1 MTSMAEAGA
10 GRSAPIRIGLL
21 CFFTADAAGVPEV
34 ARMAEAR
41 GIESLWAPE
50 HSHIPVV
57 YTSPTPTGFALPD
70 YYKRLF
76 DPFLVLTAAAVV
88 TTRLRLGTGIA
99 LVANHDPIILAKQI
113 ATLDRIS
120 GGRFLLGVGAGWN
133 REEIENHG
141 VEFDTRWRRAVEH
154 LEAMR
159 AIWTQEEASFAGKWV
174 NFDRIWSWPKPVQQP
189 HPPILL
195 GTLQPSALVIR
206 HADGWLPLSVSHPG
220 QLPERIAA
228 LRARAEEAGRDP
240 AGIEVTVFSLERTTA
255 ETVAEYAEMGAD
267 RIVLRPRIGS
277 LDEFSAFLDV
287 YDGLLASPS
296 P

>member
-1 MTSMAEAGA
+1 M
-10 GRSAPIRIGLL
+10 RIGLL
-21 CFFTADAAGVPEV
+21 GFFTADTAPVPEV
-34 ARMAEAR
+34 ARMAEER
-41 GIESLWAPE
+41 GVESLWAPE
-50 HSHIPVV
+50 HTHIPVV
-57 YTSPTPTGFALPD
+57 YSSPTPTGYALPD
-70 YYKRLF
+70 YYKQLF

-99 LVANHDPIILAKQI
+99 LVANHHPITVAKQI

-141 VEFDTRWRRAVEH
+141 VEFDTRWRRVVEH

-159 AIWTQEEASFAGKWV
+159 AIWTQEEASYAGRWV
-174 NFDRIWSWPKPVQQP
+174 NFERIWSWPKPLQQP

-220 QLPERIAA
+220 QLPEHIAA

-240 AGIEVTVFSLERTTA
+240 AGIEVTVFSLERTA
-255 ETVAEYAEMGAD
+255 ADRVAEYGEMGAD
-267 RIVLRPRIGS
+267 RVVLRPRIRT
-277 LDEFSAFLDV
+277 LPEFSDYLDG
-287 YDGLLASPS
+287 YADLLHQPPRSS
-296 P
+296 RTG

>member
-1 MTSMAEAGA
+1 MAL
-10 GRSAPIRIGLL
+10 RIGLL
-21 CFFTADAAGVPEV
+21 AFFTAETAGVPEV
-34 ARMAEAR
+34 ARLAEAR
-41 GIESLWAPE
+41 GVESLWAPE
-50 HSHIPVV
+50 HTHIPVV
-57 YTSPTPTGFALPD
+57 SASPTPTGRALPD
-70 YYKRLF
+70 YYKQLF
-76 DPFLVLTAAAVV
+76 DPFLVLTAAAAV

-99 LVANHDPIILAKQI
+99 LVANHDPITLAKQI

-141 VEFDTRWRRAVEH
+141 VEFETRWRRAVEH

-159 AIWTQEEASFAGKWV
+159 AIWTQDEASFAGKWV

-220 QLPERIAA
+220 QLPERIAD
-228 LRARAEEAGRDP
+228 LRARAEQAGRDP
-240 AGIEVTVFSLERTTA
+240 ATLEVTVFSIERTTA

-267 RIVLRPRIGS
+267 RVVLRGRIRS
-277 LDEFSAFLDV
+277 TEELSDYLDG
-287 YDGLLASPS
+287 YDHLLVS
-296 P
+296 

>member
-1 MTSMAEAGA
+1 MTGP
-10 GRSAPIRIGLL
+10 RPVRIGLL
-21 CFFTADAAGVPEV
+21 AFFTAETVGVPEV
-34 ARMAEAR
+34 ARLAEAR
-41 GIESLWAPE
+41 GVESLWAPE
-50 HSHIPVV
+50 HTHIPVH
-57 YTSPTPTGFALPD
+57 YSSPTPTGFAVPD
-70 YYKRLF
+70 YYKQLF

-99 LVANHDPIILAKQI
+99 LVANHDPITLAKQI

-133 REEIENHG
+133 KEEIENHG
-141 VEFDTRWRRAVEH
+141 VEFETRWRRAVEH

-174 NFDRIWSWPKPVQQP
+174 NFERIWSWPKPVQQP

-240 AGIEVTVFSLERTTA
+240 AGIEVTVFSLERTA
-255 ETVAEYAEMGAD
+255 VDRVAEYAEMGAD
-267 RIVLRPRIGS
+267 RVVLRARIRS
-277 LDEFSAFLDV
+277 VEEFSDYLDG
-287 YDGLLASPS
+287 YANLLVS
-296 P
+296 

>member
-1 MTSMAEAGA
+1 
-10 GRSAPIRIGLL
+10 
-21 CFFTADAAGVPEV
+21 VPDV

-41 GIESLWAPE
+41 GVESLWAPE
-50 HSHIPVV
+50 HTHVPVV
-57 YTSPTPTGFALPD
+57 YSSATPTGFALPE

-99 LVANHDPIILAKQI
+99 LVANHDPITLAKQI

-141 VEFDTRWRRAVEH
+141 VEFDTRWRRAIEH
-154 LEAMR
+154 LEAMQ
-159 AIWTQEEASFAGKWV
+159 AIWTQDEASFAGKWV

-195 GTLQPSALVIR
+195 GTMQPSALVIR
-206 HADGWLPLSVSHPG
+206 HADGWLPLSVAHPG

-255 ETVAEYAEMGAD
+255 EAVAEYAEMGAD
-267 RIVLRPRIGS
+267 RVVLRARIGS
-277 LDEFSAFLDV
+277 LPELSDYLDG
-287 YDGLLASPS
+287 YAGLLVS
-296 P
+296 

>member
-1 MTSMAEAGA
+1 V
-10 GRSAPIRIGLL
+10 RIGLL
-21 CFFTADAAGVPEV
+21 GFFTADTAPVPEV
-34 ARMAEAR
+34 ARMAEER
-41 GIESLWAPE
+41 GVESLWAPE
-50 HSHIPVV
+50 HTHIPVV
-57 YTSPTPTGFALPD
+57 YSSPTPTGFALPD
-70 YYKRLF
+70 YYKQLF

-99 LVANHDPIILAKQI
+99 LVANHHPITLAKQI

-141 VEFDTRWRRAVEH
+141 VEFETRWRRVVEH

-159 AIWTQEEASFAGKWV
+159 AIWTQEEASYAGRWV
-174 NFDRIWSWPKPVQQP
+174 NFERIWSWPKPVQQP

-228 LRARAEEAGRDP
+228 LRARAAEAGRDP
-240 AGIEVTVFSLERTTA
+240 AGIEVTVFSLERTA
-255 ETVAEYAEMGAD
+255 ADRVAEYGEMGAD
-267 RIVLRPRIGS
+267 RVVLRPRIRT
-277 LDEFSAFLDV
+277 LPEFSDYLDG
-287 YDGLLASPS
+287 YADLLHQPPRSS
-296 P
+296 RTG